1 MSNQTLATLIRTRYS
16 TLVLAE
22 KNIHTVYDNQEDVG
36 RTDATIWCRLSI
48 LDGKARQM
56 DVVASGAFIE
66 SVGEV
71 RADIFT
77 PLNQGDKEARDFAD
91 TIRKHFTSETVAN
104 VIYGVPSVETRG
116 RQENYWMITV
126 IIPFRYRYTK

>member
-22 KNIHTVYDNQEDVG
+22 KDVPTVYDNQEDAS
-36 RTDATIWCRLSI
+36 RTDAAVWCRLSI

-56 DVVASGAFIE
+56 DIVAANAFIE

-77 PLNQGDKEARDFAD
+77 PLNAGDKEARDFAD
-91 TIRKHFTSETVAN
+91 TIRKHFTSTTVNN
-104 VIYGVPSVETRG
+104 VVYEVPSVATRG